1 MTPAI
6 RELFEYALRHVTA
19 KDISDFCPGDPGY
32 GDYVRAFNA
41 ILELST
47 LPKEADFDITETIGL
62 TIWSKADDWPDP
74 VRFRRFRTLTNAV
87 GIALLVE
94 DANGAEQN
102 LRPNYLAIRSIEDAH
117 TLQDDA
123 LLRLL
128 PAAFADLQQSAA
140 ETLDQPEEVPF
151 LLLGQLLL
159 AFRGFPP
166 TADIPRLVEAV
177 TTEAARQEC
186 RASTAFFWGC
196 TFFDQLHERWQH
208 FVRICF
214 PPDSTDEAVNSLR
227 AALLCSPL
235 PRS

>member
-41 ILELST
+41 ILESST

-117 TLQDDA
+117 ALQDDA
-123 LLRLL
+123 LL
-128 PAAFADLQQSAA
+128 
-140 ETLDQPEEVPF
+140 
-151 LLLGQLLL
+151 G
-159 AFRGFPP
+159 
-166 TADIPRLVEAV
+166 
-177 TTEAARQEC
+177 
-186 RASTAFFWGC
+186 
-196 TFFDQLHERWQH
+196 
-208 FVRICF
+208 
-214 PPDSTDEAVNSLR
+214 
-227 AALLCSPL
+227 CSPL
-235 PRS
+235 HSRTCSRARPRPWTSRKMFPSSCSANSSSRSGVFHPPQTFRASSKR